1 MILDSLKNK
10 LNKSLTR
17 NCDSLKK
24 EKENYSEGGPLKLE
38 RSSSTTYPVTS
49 LLRNTD
55 MIGESLIFSMNDDF
69 VNVLSK

>member
-1 MILDSLKNK
+1 MANK
-10 LNKSLTR
+10 KR
-17 NCDSLKK
+17 KRK
-24 EKENYSEGGPLKLE
+24 IYSEGGPLKLV

-55 MIGESLIFSMNDDF
+55 MIGESLIFSMKDDL